1 MSTTVQQHARKIG
14 LILGPIL
21 FLVVLFLPVSSSQGL
36 PFEGKIVLATTLWM
50 ASWWIT
56 EAIPIYATALLPLI
70 IFPSLG
76 VMGFGETSA
85 SYANSVVF
93 LFLGGFML
101 AKAVEKSNLH
111 SRFALNMLKIVGT
124 NPKYIIAAF
133 MVSIVLLGA
142 WISNTAITMLMLPVA
157 TAVISLF
164 RNPRDKEKF
173 GLCLMLS
180 VAYSASIS
188 GVMTL
193 IASPPN
199 AIFASVSNEVANI
212 DVNFSQW
219 IAVGFPIGLLSILIA
234 WWYMVNFGAS
244 IRDIKSIVEE
254 KELISRKLSE
264 LGRMTRDEKLVLG
277 VFAATATAWISRG
290 LLWGAFVPAVNDAT
304 IALAATLSLFLLP
317 SSRGGQK
324 MERQDWARKLGNSSS
339 LNNNNTT
346 TRVDNGSANTVD
358 NSGDAKN
365 SDRLLN
371 WNSAVQIPWGVLLLI
386 GGGIA
391 LANAFTATGLDKLIA
406 EQLIFLEGMDS
417 TIIILIVVSVTAI
430 VGEVMS
436 NTAVAALMIPIS
448 ASLAASLGINPVL
461 LMVPVTI
468 VTSFSFIMPVSTPPN
483 TIVFATGYVTIAKM
497 MRAGLSLK
505 IIGVILVTILTTL
518 LVPLVWK

>member
-1 MSTTVQQHARKIG
+1 MKITRERARKSG
-14 LILGPIL
+14 LILGPAL
-21 FLVVLFLPVSSSQGL
+21 FLIVLFFPALLPEEL
-36 PFEGKIVLATTLWM
+36 TFEAKIVLAATLWM

-70 IFPSLG
+70 IFPLLG
-76 VMGFGETSA
+76 VTEFGETSS
-85 SYANSVVF
+85 SYASSVVF

-124 NPKYIIAAF
+124 NPKYIVAAF

-142 WISNTAITMLMLPVA
+142 WISNTAVTMLMLPVA
-157 TAVISLF
+157 FAVISQF
-164 RNPRDKEKF
+164 RNPSDREKF

-199 AIFASVSNEVANI
+199 AIFASVSKEITDI

-219 IAVGFPIGLLSILIA
+219 MAVGFPIGLLSILIA

-244 IRDIKSIVEE
+244 IRGVKPITEE
-254 KELISRKLSE
+254 KGFINRKLSE

-277 VFAATATAWISRG
+277 VFAATAIAWITRG
-290 LLWGAFVPAVNDAT
+290 LLWGEFVPAVDDAT
-304 IALAATLSLFLLP
+304 IAVAAILSLFLLP
-317 SSRGGQK
+317 SSRK
-324 MERQDWARKLGNSSS
+324 KEKIERQDWAKERG
-339 LNNNNTT
+339 
-346 TRVDNGSANTVD
+346 NGSIDNTGRAHNGTD
-358 NSGDAKN
+358 NDGGGNK

-391 LANAFTATGLDKLIA
+391 LANAFAATSLDELVA
-406 EQLIFLEGMDS
+406 ERLVFLEGMDHI
-417 TIIILIVVSVTAI
+417 IIILIVVGVTAL
-430 VGEVMS
+430 VGEVIS

-448 ASLAASLGINPVL
+448 ASLATSLGMNPIL

-483 TIVFATGYVTIAKM
+483 TIVFASGYVSIPKM
-497 MRAGLSLK
+497 MLAGLPLK
-505 IIGVILVTILTTL
+505 IIGIIMVTILTTL
-518 LVPLVWK
+518 VVPLVWE